1 MDHIVIVGASLAG
14 VRGLEA
20 LRRGGFSGR
29 VTVIGAEPHLPYDR
43 PPLSK
48 AVLSDDRSPFDFTL
62 RNAEHYGEL
71 GVRLLLGRRA
81 SALDPMR
88 RTVALEDGATLEY
101 DAVLIATGSVPR
113 MFPASMGAE
122 LPGVHTLRTA
132 DDAMAIAPALRA
144 ARRVVVVGAG
154 FIGCEVAASGRAL
167 GRHVTVLEAL
177 DVPLER
183 ALPPSLGLAIARLQR
198 DHGVDLRCGCPVAAF
213 EGDERIE
220 SVRLADG
227 TAIEADLVIVGI
239 GVTPATAWLED
250 SGLDVT
256 DGVLCDST
264 CAAVGV
270 TGVYAAGDVA
280 RIHHPLI
287 DAALR
292 LEHWTSAAEQ
302 GAAAAANL
310 LAGPGGAAP
319 FAEVPYFWSDQFG
332 IKLQFVGWSH
342 PDDEVTVIAG
352 DPDEQRFA
360 AIVSRGDQLVGCF
373 GMNRAPIVM
382 RARGLISS
390 GATPE
395 DALSLAG

>member
-1 MDHIVIVGASLAG
+1 MDHVVIVGASLAG
-14 VRGLEA
+14 VRGLET
-20 LRRGGFSGR
+20 LRRRGFSGR

-62 RNAEHYGEL
+62 RNAEHYDEL

-81 SALDPMR
+81 AALDPSH
-88 RTVALEDGATLEY
+88 RTIVLEDGAIVDY

-113 MFPASMGAE
+113 ALPPSMGAE

-132 DDAMAIAPALRA
+132 DDALAIAPAVRA
-144 ARRVVVVGAG
+144 AKRVVVVGAG

-167 GRHVTVLEAL
+167 GRDVTVLEAL

-183 ALPPSLGLAIARLQR
+183 ALPPSLGLAVARLQR

-213 EGDERIE
+213 EGHDRIE

-227 TAIEADLVIVGI
+227 TAVEADVVIVGI
-239 GVTPATAWLED
+239 GVAPATAWLD
-250 SGLDVT
+250 GSGLDVT

-270 TGVYAAGDVA
+270 RGVYAAGDVA
-280 RIHHPLI
+280 RIHHPLL
-287 DAALR
+287 DSALR

-302 GAAAAANL
+302 GAAAASNL
-310 LAGPGGAAP
+310 LAGPDSAVP

-342 PDDEVTVIAG
+342 PDDEVTDLAG
-352 DPDEQRFA
+352 DPDEKRFA
-360 AIVSRGDQLVGCF
+360 AIVTRGDRVVGCF

-382 RARGLISS
+382 RARALISS
-390 GATPE
+390 GATRE